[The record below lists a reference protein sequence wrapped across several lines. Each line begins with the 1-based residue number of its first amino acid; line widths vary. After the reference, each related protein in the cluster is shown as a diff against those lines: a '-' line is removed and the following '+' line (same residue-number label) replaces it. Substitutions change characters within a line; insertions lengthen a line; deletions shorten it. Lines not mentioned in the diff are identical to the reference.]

1 MTTGDIGRFFPAEMD
16 ALNEIARMK
25 LYYTEK
31 VEIRAEIL
39 NRLAEGLRQ
48 IYPGLSM
55 VKIRNKIKRTYWEIT
70 SPNTNG
76 DPNDNEDFKWYVHGD
91 GTVHRV
97 LTEHEQNEKVRRE
110 RPKKFP
116 ERSEE
121 EDIFLMNYYYQI
133 LRRVAWFDQSFDEIE
148 LRERRS
154 GSVTC
159 RNAIL
164 DQELERRNL
173 VCGSKP
179 GGMTN
184 KEWQTASA
192 RGFDRDAKTQAD
204 IDWKFRQNNPTNVL
218 YHRVKKIYYMC
229 ECTRESLRNGK
240 ICNICKLS
248 KMVNVYVLNLFKNA
262 AEGCNSIL

>member
-1 MTTGDIGRFFPAEMD
+1 MTRGDIDRFSPAEMD

-70 SPNTNG
+70 GPNTNG
-76 DPNDNEDFKWYVHGD
+76 DPNDNEDFKWYVHSD

-97 LTEHEQNEKVRRE
+97 LTEHEQNEKFRRE
-110 RPKKFP
+110 RPKKFA

-121 EDIFLMNYYYQI
+121 EDILMNYYYQI
-133 LRRVAWFDQSFDEIE
+133 LRRLSWFDQSFDEIE

-154 GSVTC
+154 DSVTC

-164 DQELERRNL
+164 DRELERRNL

-184 KEWQTASA
+184 KEWHTVTA
-192 RGFDRDAKTQAD
+192 RGFDNTLKRRPISIGNSDKT
-204 IDWKFRQNNPTNVL
+204 
-218 YHRVKKIYYMC
+218 
-229 ECTRESLRNGK
+229 
-240 ICNICKLS
+240 
-248 KMVNVYVLNLFKNA
+248 
-262 AEGCNSIL
+262 ILQMYFTIE